1 MKLIINGYKP
11 KTVHHRWQIIAFLAR
26 KDIVDD
32 DYLECDVD
40 EIRDIMK
47 SGAECCY
54 GQLCPYHSEIR
65 ESRRLIVSD
74 SEDKLRELVGEASE
88 EI

>member
-1 MKLIINGYKP
+1 MIDGYKP
-11 KTVHHRWQIIAFLAR
+11 KTVRHRWQIIAFLAR

-47 SGAECCY
+47 SGADRCY
-54 GQLCPYHSEIR
+54 SRLCPYHSEIH

-74 SEDKLRELVGEASE
+74 SEDKLRKLVGEARE